1 MLEFVFFL
9 CFRAHKKAKLEHD
22 NTWHL
27 DMLPAV
33 RSHEKLLLRVVVVI
47 KKRATNRVH
56 VLLSE
61 RTAWHLPICEINP
74 TKSLHST
81 LRRFMI
87 ELFGAD
93 VPSHR
98 PHGCL
103 SVRKIISEVLFFFF
117 FFSGKMR

>member
-1 MLEFVFFL
+1 ME
-9 CFRAHKKAKLEHD
+9 KDK
-22 NTWHL
+22 TWHS
-27 DMLPAV
+27 DMLPAI

-47 KKRATNRVH
+47 KKKATNRVH

-93 VPSHR
+93 VPLHR

-103 SVRKIISEVLFFFF
+103 SVRIVDNFCLRLYKLDKTLSMLFIYRNRC
-117 FFSGKMR
+117 KK

>member
-1 MLEFVFFL
+1 MYYHHLILILYERYNV
-9 CFRAHKKAKLEHD
+9 CFRTYKKARHEEDK
-22 NTWHL
+22 NWHVDL
-27 DMLPAV
+27 LPCI

-61 RTAWHLPICEINP
+61 RTAWHLPVCEINHL
-74 TKSLHST
+74 KSLHST

-103 SVRKIISEVLFFFF
+103 SVII
-117 FFSGKMR
+117 